1 MSEIR
6 NVIMQ
11 MAEQDPRFQQGIDQ
25 MEKQVERMP
34 IVPEDLD
41 DAIALLEFVLQ
52 NPDKYGEVRASAI
65 KDGIVQENMIP
76 PQYDIVFIVSLLV
89 ALYGLQDRIKI
100 KGYARG
106 GLVTAARRLQA
117 AGRGGDDMLVHIN
130 HREAEMLKRMGG
142 AGTINPTTGLHEYKS
157 ILKIFASVL
166 PIALSIFAPGIGTAI
181 GGFLSGGLLT
191 GAGAAA
197 LGGAA
202 IGAASGGIT
211 GGWKGALMG
220 GAAGAL
226 GGGFGGQVGGGVNSA
241 LGLGLG
247 KTGQAM
253 LGSGLIGA
261 GVGAAKSG
269 IEGGNPLKGALVGG
283 ATGAAGGAIA
293 NAAGGIGTD
302 SALGLGFNRAGQAFG
317 NALTAGYKPKQA
329 AISGGLAGLAAGL
342 QFKTPDELAS
352 QNSAESQN
360 KLNEINDANKN
371 FSLDAGRQVNASDI
385 GVKPSDMVV
394 NSLQGPN
401 GIRWHDTASLGLTN
415 SAPSLGGGQYVT
427 DPATGA
433 ETWVPNQSNSGL
445 LGLAQN
451 TYASSAPS
459 GGYGSF
465 TDNQVPQAPGQIGT
479 PTFAGNQ
486 TNTALTEPFTQYG
499 LNSLSPSNV
508 LGSNTLIP
516 ESYAQISGNQ
526 GNGVNVLGG
535 STGPTN
541 YTNNANGVY
550 GQGTASDQVATD
562 QAKKEGFDWGKAAL
576 IGGGAL
582 ALGTLGK
589 SMFSDAPAPVQESVA
604 QLSKQ
609 QQEYFNRPNIAWDWD
624 KMQQNAT
631 ARNMSLPEF
640 MAQSWPTIASGQY
653 NVALKAMG
661 GPLARFARGAGSG
674 RDDTID
680 AKLSDGEYVIDA
692 ETVALLGDGS
702 NKAGAQRLDKMRS
715 EIRAQKGKSLAKGKI
730 SPNAKSPLAYLRG
743 AM

>member
-11 MAEQDPRFQQGIDQ
+11 MAQQDPRFQQGVSQ

-41 DAIALLEFVLQ
+41 DAIAMLEFVLQ
-52 NPDKYGEVRASAI
+52 NPDKYEEVRASAI
-65 KDGIVQENMIP
+65 KDGLIQENMVP
-76 PQYDIVFIVSLLV
+76 PQYDVVFIVSLLI
-89 ALYGLQDRIKI
+89 ALYGLQDHLNQ
-100 KGYARG
+100 KGYAGG

-117 AGRGGDDMLVHIN
+117 AGRGGDDMLAHIN

-157 ILKIFASVL
+157 IFKIFTSIIL
-166 PIALSIFAPGIGTAI
+166 PAALMFIPGIGTAV
-181 GGFLSGGLLT
+181 GSTLFGLT
-191 GAGAAA
+191 GTAAA
-197 LGGAA
+197 MAGGATLGAGLGA
-202 IGAASGGIT
+202 IN

-220 GAAGAL
+220 GVGGAL
-226 GGGFGGQVGGGVNSA
+226 SGGLGGSLGSSANSA

-247 KTGQAM
+247 KAGQAA

-261 GVGAAKSG
+261 GVGAANAG
-269 IEGGNPLKGALVGG
+269 ISGGNVLKGALVGG

-293 NAAGGIGTD
+293 NAASGIGTD
-302 SALGLGFNRAGQAFG
+302 SAIGLGLNRAGQGFG
-317 NALTAGYKPKQA
+317 NALTAGFKPKQA

-342 QFKTPDELAS
+342 QFQTPEQLAS
-352 QNSAESQN
+352 QHSADSQG
-360 KLNEINDANKN
+360 KLNDINAGNKN
-371 FSLDAGRQVNASDI
+371 FSLDMGKQVNVSDI
-385 GVKPSDMVV
+385 GIKPSDMAI
-394 NSLQGPN
+394 NSLQN
-401 GIRWHDTASLGLTN
+401 GSNGLQINDTASLGLAN
-415 SAPSLGGGQYVT
+415 SSPSLGGGQYVT
-427 DPATGA
+427 DPSTGA
-433 ETWVPNQSNSGL
+433 ENWVPNQPNSGL

-465 TDNQVPQAPGQIGT
+465 TDNQVPQAPGQVGT

-486 TNTALTEPFTQYG
+486 TNTAVTAPFTQYG
-499 LNSLSPSNV
+499 FDNLSPSNV

-526 GNGVNVLGG
+526 GNGVNTLGG

-550 GQGTASDQVATD
+550 NQGTSPDQVATD

-589 SMFSDAPAPVQESVA
+589 SMFSDAPAAVQNSVG

-609 QQEYFNRPNIAWDWD
+609 QQEYFNRPNVAWDWD

-702 NKAGAQRLDKMRS
+702 NKAGAQMLDKMRR
-715 EIRAQKGKSLAKGKI
+715 EIRAQKGKALARGKI

>member
-11 MAEQDPRFQQGIDQ
+11 MAEQDPRFQQGVSQ

-41 DAIALLEFVLQ
+41 DAIAMLEFVLQ
-52 NPDKYGEVRASAI
+52 NPDKYEEVRASAI
-65 KDGIVQENMIP
+65 KDGLIQENMVP
-76 PQYDIVFIVSLLV
+76 PQYDVVFIVSLLI
-89 ALYGLQDRIKI
+89 ALYGLQDHLNK
-100 KGYARG
+100 KGYAGG
-106 GLVTAARRLQA
+106 GLVTAARRLQD

-157 ILKIFASVL
+157 ILKIFTSIIL
-166 PIALSIFAPGIGTAI
+166 PAALMFIPGIGTAV
-181 GGFLSGGLLT
+181 GSALGLSGATASAVGGGLL
-191 GAGAAA
+191 GAGV
-197 LGGAA
+197 GGLN
-202 IGAASGGIT
+202 

-220 GAAGAL
+220 GVGGAL
-226 GGGFGGQVGGGVNSA
+226 SGGLGAQLGGSASSA

-247 KTGQAM
+247 KSGQAA

-261 GVGAAKSG
+261 GVGAANAGLS
-269 IEGGNPLKGALVGG
+269 GGNALKGALIGG

-293 NAAGGIGTD
+293 NAASGIGTD
-302 SALGLGFNRAGQAFG
+302 SAIGLGLNRAGQGFG
-317 NALTAGYKPKQA
+317 NALTAGFKPKQA

-342 QFKTPDELAS
+342 QYQTPAEI
-352 QNSAESQN
+352 SAANQA
-360 KLNEINDANKN
+360 KLNDINAGNKN
-371 FSLDAGRQVNASDI
+371 FSPDMGKQVNVSDI
-385 GVKPSDMVV
+385 GMKPSDMAI

-401 GIRWHDTASLGLTN
+401 EIRWHDTASLGLAN
-415 SAPSLGGGQYVT
+415 SSPSLGGGQYVT

-433 ETWVPNQSNSGL
+433 ESWVSNEPNSGL

-465 TDNQVPQAPGQIGT
+465 TDNQAPQAPGQVGT

-486 TNTALTEPFTQYG
+486 TNTAVTAPFTQYG
-499 LNSLSPSNV
+499 LDNLSPSNV

-526 GNGVNVLGG
+526 GNGINVLNGP
-535 STGPTN
+535 TGPTN

-550 GQGTASDQVATD
+550 GQGTNADQVATD
-562 QAKKEGFDWGKAAL
+562 QAKKEGFNWGKAAL

-589 SMFSDAPAPVQESVA
+589 SMLSSAPAAVQNSVG

-609 QQEYFNRPNIAWDWD
+609 QQEYFNRPNVAWDWD

-640 MAQSWPTIASGQY
+640 MASSWPSITSGQY

-702 NKAGAQRLDKMRS
+702 NKAGAKMLDKMRS
-715 EIRAQKGKSLAKGKI
+715 EIRAQKGKALARGKI
-730 SPNAKSPLAYLRG
+730 SPDAKSPLAYLRG

>member
-11 MAEQDPRFQQGIDQ
+11 MAQQDPRFQQGVSQ

-41 DAIALLEFVLQ
+41 DAISMLEFVLQ
-52 NPDKYGEVRASAI
+52 NPDKYEEVRASAI
-65 KDGIVQENMIP
+65 KDGLIQENMVP
-76 PQYDIVFIVSLLV
+76 PQYDVVFIVSLLI
-89 ALYGLQDRIKI
+89 ALYGLQDHLNK
-100 KGYARG
+100 KGYAGG
-106 GLVTAARRLQA
+106 GLVTAARRLQD

-157 ILKIFASVL
+157 IFKIFTSIIL
-166 PIALSIFAPGIGTAI
+166 PAALMFIPGIGTAV
-181 GGFLSGGLLT
+181 GSTLFGLT
-191 GAGAAA
+191 GTAAA
-197 LGGAA
+197 MAGGATLGAGLGA
-202 IGAASGGIT
+202 IN

-220 GAAGAL
+220 GVGGAL
-226 GGGFGGQVGGGVNSA
+226 SGGLGGQLGGSASSA

-247 KTGQAM
+247 KAGQAA
-253 LGSGLIGA
+253 LGGGLIGA
-261 GVGAAKSG
+261 GVGAANAG
-269 IEGGNPLKGALVGG
+269 ISGGNVLKGALVGG

-293 NAAGGIGTD
+293 NAASGIGTD
-302 SALGLGFNRAGQAFG
+302 SAIGLGLNRAGQGFG
-317 NALTAGYKPKQA
+317 NALTAGFKPKQA

-342 QFKTPDELAS
+342 QFQTPEQLAS
-352 QNSAESQN
+352 QHSAESQN
-360 KLNEINDANKN
+360 KLNDINDANKN

-401 GIRWHDTASLGLTN
+401 GIRWHDTASLGLAN
-415 SAPSLGGGQYVT
+415 SSPSLGGGQYVT

-433 ETWVPNQSNSGL
+433 ETWVPNQPSSSL

-465 TDNQVPQAPGQIGT
+465 TDNQVPQAPGQVGT

-526 GNGVNVLGG
+526 GNGVNVLDG

-550 GQGTASDQVATD
+550 GQGTNPDQVATD
-562 QAKKEGFDWGKAAL
+562 QAKKEGFNWGKAAL

-609 QQEYFNRPNIAWDWD
+609 QQAYFNRPNVAWDWD

-702 NKAGAQRLDKMRS
+702 NKAGAKMLDKMRS
-715 EIRAQKGKSLAKGKI
+715 EIRAQKGKALARGKI
-730 SPNAKSPLAYLRG
+730 SPDAKSPLAYLRG

>member
-6 NVIMQ
+6 NIIMQ
-11 MAEQDPRFQQGIDQ
+11 LASQDPTYKQGIDA
-25 MEKQVERMP
+25 MEAQVQRMP

-41 DAIALLEFVLQ
+41 DAIAMLEFVLQ

-65 KDGIVQENMIP
+65 KDGVIDPNMVP
-76 PQYDIVFIVSLLV
+76 EQYDQVFVVSLLI
-89 ALYGLQDRIKI
+89 ALYGLQDRLQA

-106 GLVTAARRLQA
+106 GLAVAARRIQDE
-117 AGRGGDDMLVHIN
+117 GRGGDDMLAHIN

-157 ILKIFASVL
+157 IFKIFMSVL
-166 PIALSIFAPGIGTAI
+166 PIALSIFAPGIGTAV
-181 GGFLSGGLLT
+181 GGFLSAGALS

-197 LGGAA
+197 LGGGA
-202 IGAASGGIT
+202 IGALSGGIT

-226 GGGFGGQVGGGVNSA
+226 GGGLGGQVGSSASSA

-261 GVGAAKSG
+261 GVGAAGAG
-269 IEGGNPLKGALVGG
+269 ISGGNVLKGAAMG
-283 ATGAAGGAIA
+283 AGVGAAGGAIGSMA
-293 NAAGGIGTD
+293 SGIGTD
-302 SALGLGFNRAGQAFG
+302 SALGLAANRGGQAFG
-317 NALTAGYKPKQA
+317 NALAAGYKPKEA
-329 AISGGLAGLAAGL
+329 AISGALAGTVAGL
-342 QFKTPDELAS
+342 RFDPTLTGQ
-352 QNSAESQN
+352 Q
-360 KLNEINDANKN
+360 KLDTVNEANKAN
-371 FSLDAGRQVNASDI
+371 SMDIGKQVNVSDI

-401 GIRWHDTASLGLTN
+401 NIRWHDTASLGLIN
-415 SAPSLGGGQYVT
+415 SSPSLGGGQYVT
-427 DPATGA
+427 DPVTGA

-451 TYASSAPS
+451 TYSSSVPS
-459 GGYGSF
+459 GGYGVNTEGVPSF
-465 TDNQVPQAPGQIGT
+465 I
-479 PTFAGNQ
+479 GNQ
-486 TNTALTEPFTQYG
+486 TNTGLTEPFTQYG
-499 LNSLSPSNV
+499 INSLTPSNV

-516 ESYAQISGNQ
+516 ENYAQISGNQ
-526 GNGVNVLGG
+526 GSGVNALGG

-550 GQGTASDQVATD
+550 GQETGLTPAQAAPQTD
-562 QAKKEGFDWGKAAL
+562 AGGGIDWGKAAL

-582 ALGTLGK
+582 ALG
-589 SMFSDAPAPVQESVA
+589 SMMSAPKDAQSAVS
-604 QLSKQ
+604 QLSPQ
-609 QQEYFNRPNIAWDWD
+609 QQEYFNRPSVQFDWNKIQND
-624 KMQQNAT
+624 ANQQNK
-631 ARNMSLPEF
+631 SLYHY
-640 MAQSWPTIASGQY
+640 MAENWPKISSGAY
-653 NVALKAMG
+653 NAAGYAAGGALG
-661 GPLARFARGAGSG
+661 NIARFARGAGSG

-702 NKAGAQRLDKMRS
+702 NKAGAKMLDKMRS
-715 EIRAQKGKSLAKGKI
+715 EIRAQKGKVLAKGKI
-730 SPNAKSPLAYLRG
+730 SPDAKSPLAYLRG

>member
-11 MAEQDPRFQQGIDQ
+11 MAQQDPRFQQGVSQ

-41 DAIALLEFVLQ
+41 DAISMLEFVLQ
-52 NPDKYGEVRASAI
+52 NPDKYEEVRASAI
-65 KDGIVQENMIP
+65 KDGLIQENMVP
-76 PQYDIVFIVSLLV
+76 PQYDVVFIVSLLI
-89 ALYGLQDRIKI
+89 ALYGLQDHLNK
-100 KGYARG
+100 KGYAGG
-106 GLVTAARRLQA
+106 GLVTAARRLQD

-157 ILKIFASVL
+157 IFKIFTSIIL
-166 PIALSIFAPGIGTAI
+166 PAALMFIPGIGQAV
-181 GGFLSGGLLT
+181 GSALGFS
-191 GAGAAA
+191 GAAA
-197 LGGAA
+197 SAVG
-202 IGAASGGIT
+202 GGILGAGVGAIN

-220 GAAGAL
+220 GVGGAL
-226 GGGFGGQVGGGVNSA
+226 GGGFGGQVGSSA
-241 LGLGLG
+241 SSAFGLGLG
-247 KTGQAM
+247 KAGQAM

-261 GVGAAKSG
+261 GVGAANAGLS
-269 IEGGNPLKGALVGG
+269 GGNALKGALVGG

-293 NAAGGIGTD
+293 NAASGIGTD
-302 SALGLGFNRAGQAFG
+302 SAIGLGLNRAGQGFG
-317 NALTAGYKPKQA
+317 NALTAGFKPKQA

-342 QFKTPDELAS
+342 QFQTPEQLAS
-352 QNSAESQN
+352 QHSAESQN
-360 KLNEINDANKN
+360 KLNDINDANKN

-394 NSLQGPN
+394 NSLQGPDN
-401 GIRWHDTASLGLTN
+401 IRWHDTASLGLAN
-415 SAPSLGGGQYVT
+415 SSPSLGGGQYVT

-433 ETWVPNQSNSGL
+433 ETWVSNQPSSGL

-465 TDNQVPQAPGQIGT
+465 TDNQVPQAPGQVGT

-589 SMFSDAPAPVQESVA
+589 SMLSSAPASVQESVA

-609 QQEYFNRPNIAWDWD
+609 QQEYFNRPNVAWDWD

-702 NKAGAQRLDKMRS
+702 NKAGAQMLDKMRR
-715 EIRAQKGKSLAKGKI
+715 EIRAQKGKALARGKI
-730 SPNAKSPLAYLRG
+730 SPDAKSPLAYLRG